1 VKILNQIDISAF
13 IDGENE
19 LGEAKVT
26 CNINFQNKN
35 TCGYILVSIVA
46 EPNTQSRTLL
56 MNLNMMFLHY
66 KYGIMPIMLNIT
78 GHGWLWKFYTRI

>member
-1 VKILNQIDISAF
+1 M
-13 IDGENE
+13 ERNE

-26 CNINFQNKN
+26 CDINCQNKN
-35 TCGYILVSIVA
+35 KWVWYILVSIVA

-56 MNLNMMFLHY
+56 MNLNMMFLHN

-78 GHGWLWKFYTRI
+78 GHGWLWKFYTTI